1 LFSLEMR
8 NGLRIASEGLGY
20 NGDELLVQADPI
32 AEGDCARGIVVF
44 SSPTGERPEYVVF
57 SSSSII
63 KWEV

>member
-1 LFSLEMR
+1 
-8 NGLRIASEGLGY
+8 
-20 NGDELLVQADPI
+20 VQADPI